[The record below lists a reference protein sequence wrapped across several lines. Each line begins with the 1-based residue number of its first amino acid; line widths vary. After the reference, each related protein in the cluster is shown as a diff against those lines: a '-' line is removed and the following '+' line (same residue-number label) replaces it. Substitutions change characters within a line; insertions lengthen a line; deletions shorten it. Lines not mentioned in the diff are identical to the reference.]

1 MRVVQLK
8 GGFELVARTEELHGL
23 IDRSNTHDRAKKKKM
38 SSSMPQYV
46 RNDSLLK
53 LPSRVSVPRPLRVSH
68 AAGGVLACAC
78 VTRPARE
85 RGHY

>member
-8 GGFELVARTEELHGL
+8 GGFELLARTEELHGS
-23 IDRSNTHDRAKKKKM
+23 IDRSNTHARAKKKKM

-53 LPSRVSVPRPLRVSH
+53 LPSRVSVPRPLHVSH